1 MSYNRQFFF
10 FLLNFFLITY
20 QGNCAQSKSGS
31 PFKKCCDLGNS
42 WAKEGLRCEKFVGPV
57 ADVPRAQ
64 QALCLEAVDI
74 CCNRAN
80 HEISCD
86 NGKKSAREGKACV
99 DGSSGK
105 SRAARA
111 LGDYQ
116 RDCCEGCKL

>member
-1 MSYNRQFFF
+1 
-10 FLLNFFLITY
+10 
-20 QGNCAQSKSGS
+20 
-31 PFKKCCDLGNS
+31 FKKCCDLGTS
-42 WAKEGLRCEKFVGPV
+42 WAKEGLRCEKFAGPV

-74 CCNRAN
+74 CCNRGN

-86 NGKKSAREGKACV
+86 KGKKSAREGKACV

-116 RDCCEGCKL
+116 RDCCEGCKLGNL